1 MLSNTNHGGYF
12 LYHSIG
18 MYPGKE
24 EGLASAMAEYA
35 AAWSAPD
42 DGQWGYVLGRRQ
54 EFIDLWRQEINAPEG
69 TVTTCESVT
78 DGLHRLIRSLPED
91 MLRGKRVLIAADCFP
106 SLHFLLAGLAPRIG
120 FTLHTVPL
128 SAGKPWVEADDFIA
142 HWGSDVALALITLV
156 TSTASARVD
165 LAPLAAHGRKM
176 GSLVGVDITQAA
188 GLIPFDAQEP
198 KVDFVL
204 SSSLKWMC
212 GTSGAGMLYIDA
224 PLIPTLAPEGRG
236 WFSQDNPF
244 SWDLDAFDYA
254 PDIRRFDGGTPSAL
268 AAVASVPAL
277 KWHAGQD
284 RAQMLDKNQQMVERI
299 ITRADALGVPL
310 HSPRDAAARGGTA
323 ILRLADA
330 SEAAAMVAAL
340 GVEGFSVD
348 FRGPLLRLSPGIVT
362 RPEAIEGLFDAME
375 AALKRGRH
383 NRSA

>member
-24 EGLASAMAEYA
+24 ADLASALTEYA

-69 TVTTCESVT
+69 TLTTCESVT
-78 DGLHRLIRSLPED
+78 DGLHRLIRALPEE
-91 MLRGKRVLIAADCFP
+91 MLRGKRVLVAADCFP
-106 SLHFLLAGLAPRIG
+106 SLHFLLAGLAPKLG

-128 SAGKPWVEADDFIA
+128 SEGKAWVEVEDFIA
-142 HWGSDVALALITLV
+142 HWGRDVALALVTLV

-165 LAPLAAHGRKM
+165 LAPLVAHGREM

-188 GLIPFDAQEP
+188 GLIPFDTQAP
-198 KVDFVL
+198 RVDFVL

-212 GTSGAGMLYIDA
+212 GTSGAGILYIDNT
-224 PLIPTLAPEGRG
+224 LIPSLSPEGRG

-244 SWDLDAFDYA
+244 SWDLDAFEYA

-284 RAQMLDKNQQMVERI
+284 RAKLLKRNRQMVARI
-299 ITRADALGVPL
+299 ISRADALDVPI
-310 HSPRDAAARGGTA
+310 HSPRDPDARGGTV
-323 ILRLADA
+323 ILRLSSA
-330 SEAAAMVAAL
+330 SEAEMMVKAL
-340 GVEGFSVD
+340 GVEGYSVD

-362 RPEAIEGLFDAME
+362 NPDAIEDLFDAMS
-375 AALKRGRH
+375 AALRR
-383 NRSA
+383 

>member
-1 MLSNTNHGGYF
+1 MLSNTNHAGYF

-24 EGLASAMAEYA
+24 EDLASAMAEYA

-54 EFIDLWRQEINAPEG
+54 QFIDLWRQEINAPEG
-69 TVTTCESVT
+69 TLTTCESVT

-91 MLRGKRVLIAADCFP
+91 RLRGKRVLVAADCFP
-106 SLHFLLAGLAPRIG
+106 SLHFLLAGLAPKLG

-128 SAGKPWVEADDFIA
+128 SAGKPWVEAEDFIA
-142 HWGSDVALALITLV
+142 HWGGDVALALITLV

-165 LAPLAAHGRKM
+165 LAPLVAHGRNM
-176 GSLVGVDITQAA
+176 GSLIGVDITQAA

-212 GTSGAGMLYIDA
+212 GTSGAGILYIDA
-224 PLIPTLAPEGRG
+224 PLIPMLSPEGRG

-244 SWDLDAFDYA
+244 SWDLDAFEFA

-268 AAVASVPAL
+268 AALASVPAL
-277 KWHAGQD
+277 KWHSAQD
-284 RAQMLDKNQQMVERI
+284 RAQMLARNRQMVDRI
-299 ITRADALGVPL
+299 ITRADALDLPV
-310 HSPRDAAARGGTA
+310 HSPRDPLARGGTV
-323 ILRLADA
+323 ILRLPDA
-330 SEAAAMVAAL
+330 ARAEAMVGTL
-340 GVEGFSVD
+340 RLEGFSVD
-348 FRGPLLRLSPGIVT
+348 FRGPLLRLSPGVVT
-362 RPEAIEGLFDAME
+362 RSDAIEGLFDVME
-375 AALKRGRH
+375 AALMVQR
-383 NRSA
+383 

>member
-24 EGLASAMAEYA
+24 QGLASAMAEYA

-54 EFIDLWRQEINAPEG
+54 EFIDLWRQVINAPEG

-78 DGLHRLIRSLPED
+78 DGLHRLIRALPEGL
-91 MLRGKRVLIAADCFP
+91 LRGKRVLVAADCFP
-106 SLHFLLAGLAPRIG
+106 SLHFLLAGLAPRMG

-128 SAGKPWVEADDFIA
+128 SAGKAWVEAEDFIA
-142 HWGSDVALALITLV
+142 HWGRDVALALITLV

-165 LAPLAAHGRKM
+165 LAPLVAHGRDM
-176 GSLVGVDITQAA
+176 GSLIGVDITQAA
-188 GLIPFDAQEP
+188 GLIPFDVQEP
-198 KVDFVL
+198 KVDFML
-204 SSSLKWMC
+204 STSLKWMC
-212 GTSGAGMLYIDA
+212 GTSGAGVLYVDA
-224 PLIPTLAPEGRG
+224 PLIPTLMPEGRG
-236 WFSQDNPF
+236 WFSQGNPF

-277 KWHAGQD
+277 KWHAAQD
-284 RAQMLDKNQQMVERI
+284 REQMLERNRQMVARI
-299 ITRADALGVPL
+299 ITRADAVGLPL
-310 HSPRDAAARGGTA
+310 HSPRDPAARGGTV
-323 ILRLADA
+323 ILRLADPA
-330 SEAAAMVAAL
+330 EAAAMVAAL
-340 GVEGFSVD
+340 GLEGYAVD

-362 RPEAIEGLFDAME
+362 RPDAIEGLFDAL
-375 AALKRGRH
+375 ADALKDHRQH
-383 NRSA
+383 PPA